1 MQRRARAASEFWITG
16 TSLHKGVVMSK
27 FMIGA
32 VALVAVDACGGKEAA
47 PPGDAEAAPSV
58 ALVIDSTAPAVVS
71 PEELPAAAPAEPVA
85 QAPAPKPRPAAAKP
99 APSRPAE
106 TGQPK
111 AVEPPPP
118 PPPPT
123 AAVGT
128 EIVTTS
134 DVEITTRK
142 NKAGEHFTATV
153 SAPVTGED
161 GKELIPSGARVTFS
175 IVDIKEAENKNE
187 AGVLVLRPISVAV
200 DGTSYPIAADVTE
213 LAVERKGRG
222 VTAGDAGKV
231 AAGAAAGAILGK
243 ILTKKGTGAVVGGA
257 VGAAAGTAIA
267 VNSAD
272 KDLVIPAGARI
283 VIKLTRDVVLA
294 P

>member
-1 MQRRARAASEFWITG
+1 MARVI
-16 TSLHKGVVMSK
+16 VVMLAT
-27 FMIGA
+27 GLV
-32 VALVAVDACGGKEAA
+32 VACSRGTVPESGQSES
-47 PPGDAEAAPSV
+47 APSV
-58 ALVIDSTAPAVVS
+58 ALVIDSTAPPVVS
-71 PEELPAAAPAEPVA
+71 PEEVPAVAPAEPVA
-85 QAPAPKPRPAAAKP
+85 EAPKRPVAATPRATPPKSTEVAQQKP
-99 APSRPAE
+99 A
-106 TGQPK
+106 
-111 AVEPPPP
+111 EPPPP
-118 PPPPT
+118 PPPPPA

-128 EIVTTS
+128 RIVTTS

-153 SAPVTGED
+153 SAAVTGQD
-161 GKELIPSGARVTFS
+161 GQELIPAGAQVTFA

-187 AGVLVLRPISVAV
+187 AGVLVLRPIQVAV
-200 DGTSYPIAADVTE
+200 DGTSYPISADVTE

-272 KDLVIPAGARI
+272 KDLVVPAGARI
-283 VIKLTRDVVLA
+283 VIQLTRELVLQ